1 MMAAVAERDAGASFL
16 TFEDVQ
22 QQRGDLNTTFL
33 ARLFALQNG
42 ATLPQPSVAA
52 VRTDAAAAAATLRS
66 LRARWGGVMAT
77 LRACSGQLDSLTIG
91 VSDEA
96 VTDAI
101 DALETLQ
108 RCSAVLAAAAAWA
121 TDAAARWRKHR
132 ERAMDLRVR
141 KLSGCVPGAAAA
153 EGDAAELAELT
164 APAVRVEALWEHAR
178 VPVSRVG
185 KTTGAIGKVL
195 REKAELLRQVVGA
208 YMDREKA
215 AMRSAAFRCE
225 ATSFPSPLSHVRA
238 WSWSWVRMRTDAGE
252 YDGAAD
258 D

>member
-1 MMAAVAERDAGASFL
+1 MMAVAERDAGANFL

-42 ATLPQPSVAA
+42 VALPQPSVAA
-52 VRTDAAAAAATLRS
+52 LRADAAAAAATLRA

-77 LRACSGQLDSLTIG
+77 LRTCSGQLDSLMLG
-91 VSDEA
+91 ASDEA
-96 VTDAI
+96 VTDAL

-108 RCSAVLAAAAAWA
+108 RCSAVLAAASAWV

-141 KLSGCVPGAAAA
+141 KLSGCVLGTACA
-153 EGDAAELAELT
+153 EGDAAELATLT
-164 APAVRVEALWEHAR
+164 QPAVRVEALWEHEQ
-178 VPVSRVG
+178 VPASRVG
-185 KTTGAIGKVL
+185 KTTRAIGKVL
-195 REKAELLRQVVGA
+195 REKVELLRQVLGA

-215 AMRSAAFRCE
+215 AIRSAAFRCGQPPFQPR
-225 ATSFPSPLSHVRA
+225 S
-238 WSWSWVRMRTDAGE
+238 
-252 YDGAAD
+252 GACD
-258 D
+258 